1 MGSGQSLKPP
11 KSVINKVSKLS
22 WLLLIKY
29 LDVNNFKVS
38 QCIAK
43 RQYHSALVTTVIYVS
58 SLLAHIA
65 NYC

>member
-38 QCIAK
+38 QYIAE
-43 RQYHSALVTTVIYVS
+43 RQYHSAVVTTVIYVN
-58 SLLAHIA
+58 SLLAHIT